1 MIAYD
6 RDLLDDAFFAICQTD
21 PSIPAKHGAR
31 GKSWYFSVPLLQL
44 LLLHLVHADNLDIG
58 DLLLLLEVELV
69 QVLFQSGRG
78 LVFLLDSLPSS
89 FLILS
94 LVILIIVLHN
104 AQFEV
109 YELTHPDQSRRAITR
124 LTHS

>member
-6 RDLLDDAFFAICQTD
+6 RHLLDDAFLAICQTD
-21 PSIPAKHGAR
+21 PSIPVKHGAR
-31 GKSWYFSVPLLQL
+31 GKSRYFSVPLLQL

-69 QVLFQSGRG
+69 KVLFQSGRG
-78 LVFLLDSLPSS
+78 LVVLLDSLPKC

-94 LVILIIVLHN
+94 LVILVVVLHN
-104 AQFEV
+104 SQFKV
-109 YELTHPDQSRRAITR
+109 YELTHPDQSRRAIAG